1 MPIISPLLNEP
12 SLLKPAVRV
21 VSLEDQGKFTI
32 SWNAVPGADGYRV
45 YAGFDPFSIK
55 SLISGPDLVTTTSF
69 DFALPALPPTQIV
82 YYWVGSI
89 TAGTM
94 TLLDEM
100 GSYHLRSIQYDQFET
115 NPFSDTSKMIM
126 CGDDQLYYI
135 EEMRRRAKAVQEDAG
150 ELVDIFIKQWN
161 GLPDPTT
168 QPELG
173 LDPNFQAMT
182 RDDGTYGVGFYPG
195 FFPAIRTRMRF
206 GGMPQSQLD
215 FQATGL
221 RPLLPNESWTLWN
234 PILHENDLIVRVGT
248 GLRYVV
254 KVTAFSNYRAVPI
267 TQRLT
272 LEVVNPTST
281 LQKVTDSDV
290 RSKWA
295 GINALDY
302 LRIGFSVLP
311 PTTGDTQDY
320 MLFK

>member
-1 MPIISPLLNEP
+1 MPTLNPLLNEP

-21 VSLEDQGKFTI
+21 VSLEDQSKFTI
-32 SWNAVPGADGYRV
+32 SWDAVSGADGYRV
-45 YAGFDPFSIK
+45 YAGFSPFDIK
-55 SLISGPDLVTTTSF
+55 SLISGSDLLTITSF
-69 DFALPALPPTQIV
+69 IFALPALPPTQIV
-82 YYWVGSI
+82 YFWVGSVM
-89 TAGTM
+89 AVAM

-100 GSYHLRSIQYDQFET
+100 GSFHLRSIQYDQFHDD
-115 NPFSDTSKMIM
+115 PFSDTSKMLM
-126 CGDDQLYYI
+126 AADDQLYFI

-150 ELVDIFIKQWN
+150 ELVDIFIKQWV

-173 LDPNFQAMT
+173 LDPNFQAMS
-182 RDDGTYGVGFYPG
+182 RDDKTYGVGFYPG

-267 TQRLT
+267 TQRMT
-272 LEVVNPTST
+272 LEVVSPTST
-281 LQKVTDSDV
+281 LQKVTDRGV
-290 RSKWA
+290 RAMWA

-311 PTTGDTQDY
+311 PTSGDTQNY
-320 MLFK
+320 MLF